1 MKLSALNQ
9 IKGKVVQVQK
19 GVTTDHV
26 RIDLGHGIVVTS
38 AVTREVVD
46 LLNLMPGDEVLVV
59 INEANIIFGK

>member
-38 AVTREVVD
+38 AVTREAVD